1 VWCPIKA
8 AWLSRRHNLL
18 ASFRACPGNAT
29 HLKGSFTLLYGTPK
43 LAIAGPRS
51 ASKIRPLLL
60 EAKRRFPMNVAGRR
74 FAHVK
79 RTLRVRAVLVGLL
92 EELPFV
98 CPVVVAISST
108 VMILIKLCKD
118 LPQ

>member
-1 VWCPIKA
+1 
-8 AWLSRRHNLL
+8 L
-18 ASFRACPGNAT
+18 
-29 HLKGSFTLLYGTPK
+29 
-43 LAIAGPRS
+43 
-51 ASKIRPLLL
+51 KIRPLLL
-60 EAKRRFPMNVAGRR
+60 GAKRRCPMGVAGWR

-98 CPVVVAISST
+98 CPVVVAIGST

>member
-1 VWCPIKA
+1 MIQ
-8 AWLSRRHNLL
+8 
-18 ASFRACPGNAT
+18 
-29 HLKGSFTLLYGTPK
+29 GTPE
-43 LAIAGPRS
+43 LAIAGARF
-51 ASKIRPLLL
+51 ALKIRPLLL
-60 EAKRRFPMNVAGRR
+60 GAKWRCPMDVAGWR

-79 RTLRVRAVLVGLL
+79 RTLRVRAALVGLL